1 MPTSGSGV
9 NKPGA
14 AAGNGRTP
22 VAGKSKTRLT
32 IADIAREVG
41 VSPSAVSF
49 ALNGRPGVSEA
60 TRARILQAA
69 ERMNWH
75 PHSAARALG
84 GAPAGAVG
92 LVLAR
97 PTRTLGAEP
106 FYAQLIYGMQSVL
119 SARSVALL
127 LQVVDDTDAE
137 LVVYR
142 RWAGEQRVDGL
153 LIVDPQ
159 TKDPR
164 IAVVEGLGVPAVV
177 LGGHGRHGELPTVW
191 ADDREAMLETVRY
204 LAALGHTRIAHVAG
218 TPAFQHT
225 QRRIRALKDAAG
237 QLGLADTQS
246 VPTDFSDGEGAAVTR
261 RLLSQPDAPTAI
273 VYDSDLMAVA
283 GLGVATEMGVRVPAE
298 LSIVSF
304 DDSVLTRV
312 VHPAI
317 TALSRDTH
325 ALGVQV
331 AEALMRIV
339 EEPGT
344 VGDIKAAT
352 PRLTVRESTAK
363 PGR

>member
-1 MPTSGSGV
+1 MPEARSGIPRGG
-9 NKPGA
+9 PG
-14 AAGNGRTP
+14 R
-22 VAGKSKTRLT
+22 TRLT

-60 TRARILQAA
+60 TRTRILQAA

-84 GAPAGAVG
+84 GAQAGAVG

-127 LQVVDDTDAE
+127 LQVVDDTAAE
-137 LVVYR
+137 VAVYR

-153 LIVDPQ
+153 LLVDPQ
-159 TKDPR
+159 TRDPR
-164 IAVVEGLGVPAVV
+164 MAVVEELGVPAIV
-177 LGGHGRHGELPTVW
+177 LGGSGRHGSLPSIW

-218 TPAFQHT
+218 TPTFQHT
-225 QRRIRALKDAAG
+225 QRRIRALKDAAE
-237 QLGLADTQS
+237 QLSLTDTQS
-246 VPTDFSDGEGAAVTR
+246 VVTDYSDTEGAAATR
-261 RLLSQPDAPTAI
+261 RLLSLATPPTAI

-283 GLGVATEMGVRVPAE
+283 GLGVAAEMGVPVPDA
-298 LSIVSF
+298 LSVVSF
-304 DDSVLTRV
+304 EDSVLTRV

-317 TALSRDTH
+317 TALSRDAH
-325 ALGVQV
+325 ALGV
-331 AEALMRIV
+331 L
-339 EEPGT
+339 
-344 VGDIKAAT
+344 VGDALVRMVDQQTLTDVKAAT
-352 PRLTVRESTAK
+352 PRLTVRESTARPK
-363 PGR
+363 G

>member
-1 MPTSGSGV
+1 MTEAPRAV
-9 NKPGA
+9 NKP
-14 AAGNGRTP
+14 
-22 VAGKSKTRLT
+22 RLT

-60 TRARILQAA
+60 TRARILQVA
-69 ERMNWH
+69 EKMNWH

-84 GAPAGAVG
+84 GAQTGAVG

-106 FYAQLIYGMQSVL
+106 FYAQLIYGMQSIL

-127 LQVVDDTDAE
+127 LQVVDDTEAE
-137 LVVYR
+137 LTVYR

-153 LIVDPQ
+153 LLVDPQ

-164 IAVVEGLGVPAVV
+164 IQAVADLGMPTVV
-177 LGGHGRHGELPTVW
+177 LGGFGKHGGLPSIW
-191 ADDREAMLETVRY
+191 ADDREAMLATVRY

-225 QRRIRALKDAAG
+225 QRRIKALKEAADK
-237 QLGLADTQS
+237 LDLVETTS
-246 VPTDFSDGEGAAVTR
+246 VPTDFSDAEGAAATR
-261 RLLSQPDAPTAI
+261 RLLSQASPPTAI

-283 GLGVATEMGVRVPAE
+283 GLGVAAEMGVRVPGS

-304 DDSVLTRV
+304 EDSVLTRV

-317 TALSRDTH
+317 TSLSRDTH

-331 AEALMRIV
+331 AEALLRV
-339 EEPGT
+339 VDGQVLE
-344 VGDIKAAT
+344 DIMAPT
-352 PRLTVRESTAK
+352 PQLTVRESTSR
-363 PGR
+363 PSQ